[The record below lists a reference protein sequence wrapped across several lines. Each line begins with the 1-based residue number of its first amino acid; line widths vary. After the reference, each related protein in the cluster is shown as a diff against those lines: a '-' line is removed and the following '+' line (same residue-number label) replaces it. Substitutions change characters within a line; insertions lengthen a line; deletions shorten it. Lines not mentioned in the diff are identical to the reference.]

1 MAQMRAVPDGTMI
14 LPAAAV
20 AAIAETGPLNDTG
33 QTIVALWRAP
43 ERFAGARTWEGQ
55 SVFVDVASFGETG
68 LIAVRRGGDGL
79 PAQIPLGPVGS
90 PARASGAPIAIET
103 SRTPAGTL
111 ALRGRMVPAPTDQ
124 SIPGN
129 GYIDTGFACLPGRHA
144 PTLVVTAPLSGT
156 ISVGGYSFRQSR
168 IDAAVAQADPEATIV
183 ALPDADLGQR
193 LAGTAADHADLR
205 ARLQAQGANPLLTG
219 AFAPRQPGKAA

>member
-1 MAQMRAVPDGTMI
+1 MAQMRAVPDGTVI

-20 AAIAETGPLNDTG
+20 AAIAETGSLNDTG

-111 ALRGRMVPAPTDQ
+111 ALRGRMVPTHSVQAPTDQ

-129 GYIDTGFACLPGRHA
+129 GSIPALLASPDDMPKPWSSRLHRPERFPSEAIVSARAGSMPQLRR
-144 PTLVVTAPLSGT
+144 PTQRRPLWPCPT
-156 ISVGGYSFRQSR
+156 PISASAS
-168 IDAAVAQADPEATIV
+168 P
-183 ALPDADLGQR
+183 
-193 LAGTAADHADLR
+193 
-205 ARLQAQGANPLLTG
+205 
-219 AFAPRQPGKAA
+219 APRLITRTCGLDCRRRAPIRC

>member
-1 MAQMRAVPDGTMI
+1 MAQMRAVPDGTVI

-20 AAIAETGPLNDTG
+20 AAIAETGSLNDTG

-111 ALRGRMVPAPTDQ
+111 ALRGRMVCPHTPFRHPQTNPYPATARYPL
-124 SIPGN
+124 
-129 GYIDTGFACLPGRHA
+129 CLPPRTTCPNLGRHGS
-144 PTLVVTAPLSGT
+144 TVRND
-156 ISVGGYSFRQSR
+156 FRR
-168 IDAAVAQADPEATIV
+168 
-183 ALPDADLGQR
+183 R
-193 LAGTAADHADLR
+193 L
-205 ARLQAQGANPLLTG
+205 
-219 AFAPRQPGKAA
+219 